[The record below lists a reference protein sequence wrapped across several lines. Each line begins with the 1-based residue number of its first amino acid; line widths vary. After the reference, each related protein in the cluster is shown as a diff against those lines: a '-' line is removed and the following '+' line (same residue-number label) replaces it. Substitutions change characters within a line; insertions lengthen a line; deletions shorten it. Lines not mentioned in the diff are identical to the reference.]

1 MTHTKSPRPGA
12 PPSHRP
18 ALSARVRV
26 APVPGSFRRPAAR
39 PARIPLVGRFAL
51 ILTGVILLFLSGR
64 VETNATQFNTEYKLG
79 AMDQVRLKVFEW
91 RAAKDEVFEWAALN
105 AEYAIGPS
113 GRISLPLIGE
123 VAAAGLTVN
132 DLAKSIGQRL
142 QSRMGLNDA
151 PDIAVEVSK
160 FRPFYL
166 VGAVEKPGEYAYR
179 PGMTVLQ
186 ALAVAGGVT
195 RTGDNGGRIE
205 REVIQARGDIEMF
218 TYEFNSLLARRARL
232 DAEVKGG
239 DQPLF
244 PAALLQK
251 ASTVDS
257 VGTLLRQEDNIF
269 RSRRELFDNQV
280 ATLEQLTRY
289 LQAQSKS
296 LEEQIKNHEDQ
307 MALVQKEL
315 DGVASLVKKGYST
328 ESRKLG
334 LERNATQLQGDRLR
348 LQDGLLRVNGELSR
362 TNIALLDLH
371 SKRITEATADLRD
384 VQSKLEA
391 IAHRSDVAEQL
402 LYESE
407 AIAPM
412 LIAERVR
419 AGKRL
424 PVYSIVRAIGG
435 EVSATEQTQIE
446 PGDTIKVE
454 MPRAELG
461 LRPMLVGSDGDEQ
474 APARRLNPAFDA
486 ALPQGPVSRPGRI
499 DAARPRL
506 VPSSAQVR

>member
-1 MTHTKSPRPGA
+1 
-12 PPSHRP
+12 
-18 ALSARVRV
+18 
-26 APVPGSFRRPAAR
+26 
-39 PARIPLVGRFAL
+39 
-51 ILTGVILLFLSGR
+51 
-64 VETNATQFNTEYKLG
+64 
-79 AMDQVRLKVFEW
+79 
-91 RAAKDEVFEWAALN
+91 
-105 AEYAIGPS
+105 
-113 GRISLPLIGE
+113 
-123 VAAAGLTVN
+123 
-132 DLAKSIGQRL
+132 
-142 QSRMGLNDA
+142 
-151 PDIAVEVSK
+151 
-160 FRPFYL
+160 
-166 VGAVEKPGEYAYR
+166 
-179 PGMTVLQ
+179 
-186 ALAVAGGVT
+186 
-195 RTGDNGGRIE
+195 
-205 REVIQARGDIEMF
+205 
-218 TYEFNSLLARRARL
+218 
-232 DAEVKGG
+232 
-239 DQPLF
+239 
-244 PAALLQK
+244 
-251 ASTVDS
+251 
-257 VGTLLRQEDNIF
+257 
-269 RSRRELFDNQV
+269 
-280 ATLEQLTRY
+280 
-289 LQAQSKS
+289 
-296 LEEQIKNHEDQ
+296 

-486 ALPQGPVSRPGRI
+486 ALPQGPASRPGRI

>member
-1 MTHTKSPRPGA
+1 MATSTA
-12 PPSHRP
+12 PRP
-18 ALSARVRV
+18 ALAARVRI
-26 APVPGSFRRPAAR
+26 APVPGSFRRPA
-39 PARIPLVGRFAL
+39 PKQPRIPVVGRFAL
-51 ILTGVILLFLSGR
+51 MLTAVILLFLSGR
-64 VETNATQFNTEYKLG
+64 VETNATQFNTDYKLG

-123 VAAAGLTVN
+123 VAAAGLSVN

-142 QSRMGLNDA
+142 QTRMGLTDS

-166 VGAVEKPGEYAYR
+166 VGSVEKPGEYAYR

-186 ALAVAGGVT
+186 AIAVAGGVT
-195 RTGDNGGRIE
+195 RTSDTGGRVE
-205 REVIQARGDIEMF
+205 REMIQARGDIVMF
-218 TYEFNSLLARRARL
+218 SHEFNSLLARRARL
-232 DAEVKGG
+232 DAEVKGL

-244 PAALLQK
+244 PAGLSQK
-251 ASTVDS
+251 ASAQEQVN
-257 VGTLLRQEDNIF
+257 TLIRQEDNIF
-269 RSRRELFDNQV
+269 RARRELFDNQV

-289 LQAQSKS
+289 LQAQSRS
-296 LEEQIKNHEDQ
+296 LEDQIKNHDQ
-307 MALVQKEL
+307 QTALVQKEL

-328 ESRKLG
+328 QSRKLG
-334 LERNATQLQGDRLR
+334 LERNTAQLQGDRLR

-371 SKRITEATADLRD
+371 SKRVTEATADLRD
-384 VQSKLEA
+384 VQGKLEA
-391 IAHRSDVAEQL
+391 IAARSDTAERL

-412 LIAERVR
+412 LIAERAR
-419 AGKRL
+419 AGKRE
-424 PVYSIVRAIGG
+424 PIYRIVRSTGG
-435 EVSATEQTQIE
+435 EFAANEQTQIE

-454 MPRAELG
+454 MQRAELG
-461 LRPMLVGSDGDEQ
+461 TKSMLVGIDSDEQ
-474 APARRLNPAFDA
+474 APLRLNPSLDA
-486 ALPQGPVSRPGRI
+486 AMPEQPVSRPSRRDMGRTQ
-499 DAARPRL
+499 L
-506 VPSSAQVR
+506 VPSSAQIR